1 MEVINERE
9 RGNLPGFF
17 SYLSQRGNK
26 EREKS
31 VQAAVGLLN
40 ILALANMLLKNS
52 FC

>member
-1 MEVINERE
+1 MSEKEETFRGSLVICLKK
-9 RGNLPGFF
+9 GK
-17 SYLSQRGNK
+17 K

-40 ILALANMLLKNS
+40 ILALANMLLKNN